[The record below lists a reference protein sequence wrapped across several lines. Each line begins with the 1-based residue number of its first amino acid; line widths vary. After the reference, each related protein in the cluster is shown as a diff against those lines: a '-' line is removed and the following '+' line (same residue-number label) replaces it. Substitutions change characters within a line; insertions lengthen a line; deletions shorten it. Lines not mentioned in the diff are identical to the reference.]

1 MACVDEGR
9 GAADGGRSGQ
19 RFEHVSCRNC
29 AASVHLNLLSPLA
42 DVFAA
47 GVSGVAA
54 GVAGAAALLS
64 CRKQERN
71 DRRFFFSRP
80 V

>member
-9 GAADGGRSGQ
+9 GAADGGRAGQ

-29 AASVHLNLLSPLA
+29 AASVYLNLLSPLA
-42 DVFAA
+42 DVAA
-47 GVSGVAA
+47 GVAT

-64 CRKQERN
+64 PSKAFEGEN
-71 DRRFFFSRP
+71 ATNAGFF
-80 V
+80 